1 VTKKSSTGIKSSF
14 NRNRQKKVT
23 VHKKRMPI
31 VKCICGSEILVL
43 PDLKAMN
50 LAIDNHVNIKHKTT
64 SEESERL
71 AEFLAEQV
79 LLIATKINMSTFE

>member
-1 VTKKSSTGIKSSF
+1 VTKKSSKETKFSH
-14 NRNRQKKVT
+14 NRSRHRKLT

-50 LAIDNHVNIKHKTT
+50 LAIANHVAIKHKATVDD
-64 SEESERL
+64 SDRL

-79 LLIATKINMSTFE
+79 LIVATKINMST